1 MFDLMHRPVMP
12 IHRPVMPIHRP
23 VMPIHRPVMPIH
35 RPVMPM
41 HRPAMLI
48 HRPVMPIHRPAML
61 MQPCFTS
68 HWFGGTKA
76 MPAVVTE
83 RSRSAASRREVR
95 AMPT

>member
-1 MFDLMHRPVMP
+1 MHRPVMLMHRLAMLMHRPVM
-12 IHRPVMPIHRP
+12 
-23 VMPIHRPVMPIH
+23 
-35 RPVMPM
+35 
-41 HRPAMLI
+41 
-48 HRPVMPIHRPAML
+48 L
-61 MQPCFTS
+61 MQPRFTS